1 MKRNKIYL
9 LFTLT
14 IGIVL
19 MALIGCTEDGNELTE
34 QKRKVQIVPAMGTA
48 PRVDITRAATDQRF
62 GDYIEADAYPV
73 GTKIGVA
80 FYNLDTSPAST
91 TLTSFTGVFSYQGK
105 NKNPKWSSSV
115 KVDASTNYKVLG
127 HVPSDCSTSF
137 SYDFADKT
145 DASYEN
151 KTYNTITL
159 TGIKPVSNT
168 DVSVIVGVGKDY
180 FWKKDQ
186 DHTNSYENANTIENK
201 DASDNV
207 TSRDFTGAYPCNFN
221 YLTSDGKS
229 ADPDP
234 LYLLMDHLFV
244 QTKFYFRIAGSS
256 TEDLAKS
263 GGRDYHALRDIRI
276 RKVWLSSPEIKSL
289 NATIYLESSPVAPA
303 MAPAIPTKST
313 ALYRPIEWEMTKYGT
328 GETPTGVV
336 DACIYDC
343 EKIETP
349 TGWTTG
355 TETEEKSALKDE
367 QDNGYM
373 LNETATLVAPGF
385 FSPIKIGDTPITY
398 RLTVEY
404 DVYDKKK
411 NKIREETSAVN
422 FYTSKEGVA
431 IERGHSYDIHITV
444 MPTYLYQLS
453 DGDLDNPTL
462 KITTP

>member
-1 MKRNKIYL
+1 
-9 LFTLT
+9 
-14 IGIVL
+14 
-19 MALIGCTEDGNELTE
+19 MALIGCTEDSNELTE

-80 FYNLDTSPAST
+80 FYNLDTPPST
-91 TLTSFTGVFSYQGK
+91 TVTSFTGVFSYQGK

-137 SYDFADKT
+137 SYDFEDKT
-145 DASYEN
+145 DAAPYPGV
-151 KTYNTITL
+151 KYNTIML

-180 FWKKDQ
+180 FWKTDVNHSIGTYK
-186 DHTNSYENANTIENK
+186 NANTIENK
-201 DASDNV
+201 DASGKV
-207 TSRDFTGAYPCNFN
+207 TSRDFTGAYPCNFH

-263 GGRDYHALRDIRI
+263 GGKNYHALRDIRI

-289 NATIYLESSPVAPA
+289 NATIYLENSSVTSALEPL
-303 MAPAIPTKST
+303 IPTKST
-313 ALYRPIEWEMTKYGT
+313 ALYRPIKWEMTKYGS
-328 GETPTGVV
+328 GETPTDVV

-343 EKIETP
+343 TKIETP
-349 TGWTTG
+349 SGWTTG
-355 TETEEKSALKDE
+355 TETEEATALTDE
-367 QDNGYM
+367 KANGY
-373 LNETATLVAPGF
+373 LLTEEATLVAPGF
-385 FSPIKIGDTPITY
+385 FSPVKIGDTPITY
-398 RLTVEY
+398 RLRVEY
-404 DVYDKKK
+404 DVYDKDK
-411 NKIREETSAVN
+411 NIIRQETSAVN

-462 KITTP
+462 KIE